1 VVLVEAGRRFLA
13 ESVPERKLH
22 VRERVSQ
29 LQLFRDL
36 LEQLQRAE
44 GHEIDEDYILSTI
57 ALRLPYEDS
66 ERVFRTLINWARHA
80 DLFDH
85 DVARKKLFLEAR
97 APGT

>member
-1 VVLVEAGRRFLA
+1 LA
-13 ESVPERKLH
+13 ESVPARKLH
-22 VRERVSQ
+22 LRERVSQ

-36 LEQLQRAE
+36 LDQLQRAD
-44 GHEIDEDYILSTI
+44 GHQIDEDLVLSTI

-85 DVARKKLFLEAR
+85 DVVRQKLFLEPPAAAPIVAR
-97 APGT
+97 DLTDR